1 MTGRFLLLLVLY
13 LSTFINRTRY
23 PAIQVAD
30 LEELMLESPNLQ
42 CEAGCDLVEPPV
54 SLVSCL
60 AVQDLHTETD
70 HQTVNIGLSPYV
82 CSPTEVSLGESV
94 QFVTSSLDC
103 QFSDEGSHLL
113 PPLLLSQAELSTR
126 V

>member
-1 MTGRFLLLLVLY
+1 M
-13 LSTFINRTRY
+13 
-23 PAIQVAD
+23 
-30 LEELMLESPNLQ
+30 
-42 CEAGCDLVEPPV
+42 EPPV
-54 SLVSCL
+54 TLVSCL
-60 AVQDLHTETD
+60 AVQDLDTETEL
-70 HQTVNIGLSPYV
+70 QTVNIGLSPYV

-113 PPLLLSQAELSTR
+113 PPLLSQAELSTR